1 MKYNEIPSNFNEI
14 QCKYCEIQRNLL
26 KSSLLGHSRSR
37 PEGLQR
43 RDLPTDNVEEEEGED
58 DWGGGSMFSLSLQYW
73 GGGGEVDQHS
83 RPTYNIWEEEE

>member
-1 MKYNEIPSNFNEI
+1 MKYNEIPTHFNEI
-14 QCKYCEIQRNLL
+14 PYKYLEIQRNQL

-58 DWGGGSMFSLSLQYW
+58 D
-73 GGGGEVDQHS
+73 
-83 RPTYNIWEEEE
+83 